1 VDRWEVAPGLW
12 HWAAPHPAWR
22 PGGAPGSPLDWP
34 ELVGSALADV
44 GGELVMVDP
53 MVSGDG
59 WDWLDERVA
68 GRPVHVLTTIR
79 FHGRSRAQV
88 LARYGGDEM
97 TPAGV
102 QAFLLPDEET
112 VFFLP
117 AHRALVVGDS
127 IVGEGAGGADRLR
140 RCPASWV
147 QGRAT
152 DAAQREA
159 MRPLLELDVDRV
171 LVSHGESVFSGAGPA
186 LAAAIQAPPE
196 D

>member
-1 VDRWEVAPGLW
+1 MESCEVAPGLW

-34 ELVGSALADV
+34 ELVGSAIAEL
-44 GGELVMVDP
+44 GGELVIVDP
-53 MVSGDG
+53 MLADDG

-79 FHGRSRAQV
+79 FHGRSRAEV
-88 LARYGGDEM
+88 LARYGGDEVA
-97 TPAGV
+97 PAGV
-102 QAFLLPDEET
+102 RSFSLPDEET

-117 AHRALVVGDS
+117 EHRALVVGDS
-127 IVGEGAGGADRLR
+127 LVGEGAAGADRLR

-147 QGRAT
+147 EGRAI

-159 MRPLLELDVDRV
+159 MQPLLELDVDRV
-171 LVSHGESVFSGAGPA
+171 LLSHGESLFSGAAPA
-186 LAAAIQAPPE
+186 LAAAIQAPPR